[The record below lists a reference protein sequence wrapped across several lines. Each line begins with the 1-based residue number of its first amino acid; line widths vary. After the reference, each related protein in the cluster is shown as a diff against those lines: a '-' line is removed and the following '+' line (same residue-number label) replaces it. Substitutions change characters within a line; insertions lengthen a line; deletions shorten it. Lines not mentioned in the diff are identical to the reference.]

1 MGSHKFAVFENFS
14 CAYLHQIVSEM
25 LLPILIYHPLV
36 TLMLHASLRT
46 PPPSHSPCYVLDC
59 KTCLPLMYIVYV
71 YRRNPLQGIMLEKNY
86 KNLSIKQKMPLSS
99 YPEDKKG
106 KYGLIMVSRGIAR
119 IFQKRIFTLAANS
132 EPYQV
137 ILLLMSISFYSLF
150 DLQ

>member
-1 MGSHKFAVFENFS
+1 MGSHKFAVFENFT
-14 CAYLHQIVSEM
+14 CAYLNQIVSEM

-46 PPPSHSPCYVLDC
+46 PPPSLSPSYVLDC
-59 KTCLPLMYIVYV
+59 KTNLPHMYIIYV
-71 YRRNPLQGIMLEKNY
+71 YRRNPLQGMMQEKNY

-106 KYGLIMVSRGIAR
+106 KHGLIVVSRGIAR

-137 ILLLMSISFYSLF
+137 ILLLMSVSFYSLL
-150 DLQ
+150 DPQ